1 MGKDMETAAQQ
12 STGTGLAVQAGTRT
26 VGGGHRATESHEKE
40 GRKKER
46 KKGRTPLLLFSSD
59 LISFIFVPV
68 ASASV
73 RWLCAA
79 GAVRS
84 VSRSER
90 QETGAGNDPLRPVRR
105 GMARDGI
112 MSAPFDT
119 RAALNQREM
128 SPNG

>member
-79 GAVRS
+79 GAVRIQA
-84 VSRSER
+84 VITGRS
-90 QETGAGNDPLRPVRR
+90 ADIPPPPPSCVV
-105 GMARDGI
+105 GI
-112 MSAPFDT
+112 
-119 RAALNQREM
+119 R
-128 SPNG
+128 